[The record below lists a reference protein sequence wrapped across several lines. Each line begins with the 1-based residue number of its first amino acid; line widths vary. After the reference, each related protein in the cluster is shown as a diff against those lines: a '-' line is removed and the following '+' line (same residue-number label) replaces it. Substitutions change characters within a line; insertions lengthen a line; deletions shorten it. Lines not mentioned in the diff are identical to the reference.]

1 VEYVAGLLDEIG
13 LGRERIR
20 MVNMSSAMAVQF
32 AEEVKDMTE
41 KIQALGPNPVR
52 EAPSSEQQSDWRTE

>member
-1 VEYVAGLLDEIG
+1 
-13 LGRERIR
+13 

-41 KIQALGPNPVR
+41 GIQALGPNPLQ
-52 EAPSSEQQSDWRTE
+52 EAPSAEQ

>member
-1 VEYVAGLLDEIG
+1 
-13 LGRERIR
+13 

-41 KIQALGPNPVR
+41 KIQALGPNPLR